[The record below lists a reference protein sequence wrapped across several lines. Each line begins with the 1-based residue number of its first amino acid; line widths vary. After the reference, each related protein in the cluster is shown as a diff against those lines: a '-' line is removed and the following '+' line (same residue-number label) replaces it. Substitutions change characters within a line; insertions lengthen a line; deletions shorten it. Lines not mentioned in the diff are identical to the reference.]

1 MKRNLKIQI
10 LSTAIIIFVLIAIVS
25 MVYASTNDLGSKDD
39 PIVTL
44 SYLELKISQLKDY
57 IDKKIFS
64 PGDSQ
69 SADSVD
75 NLTYEVVELKKGQYL
90 VAGAGTEVI
99 LRAGEATAIISPLGG
114 LSDVTGAKD
123 IQQDEK
129 IPTDHLLII
138 PRDDGRGLRAL
149 SDSFLLVRGKYTIK

>member
-10 LSTAIIIFVLIAIVS
+10 LSTAIIIFVLIAVVS

>member
-1 MKRNLKIQI
+1 MKRNLKAQI
-10 LSTAIIIFVLIAIVS
+10 LSVAIIVFILITVISA
-25 MVYASTNDLGSKDD
+25 VYAASKEPGSKED

-57 IDKKIFS
+57 IDKKSFS

-90 VAGAGTEVI
+90 VAGAGTEII
-99 LRAGEATAIISPLGG
+99 LRAGEAAAITSPLGG